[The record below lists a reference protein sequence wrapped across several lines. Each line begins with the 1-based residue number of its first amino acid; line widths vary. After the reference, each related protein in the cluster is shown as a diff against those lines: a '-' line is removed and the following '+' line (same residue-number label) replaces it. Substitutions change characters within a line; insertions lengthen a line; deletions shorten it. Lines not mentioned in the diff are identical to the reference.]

1 MRIGSTLGSNAYNTD
16 PSSYLG
22 EFSSTMRARQAKR
35 DALNNFNQAI
45 EDKKNFSTSATNLA
59 PEQAQPEQK
68 NLFDPEAAIQKVVEQ
83 NAAYLDYK
91 ISQIFEEDKSKIL
104 SGKSEVEY
112 NNSLDE
118 LTRAVEGQD
127 FDNAKKILKEFYNGD
142 SDQVINKIEEILT
155 KVEDKFWGDMR
166 KVLGQ
171 MGQAQG
177 LTLTDGMQEEK
188 GISGYDL
195 VDRAIE
201 NAKQKNGSLA
211 DMDFSDLIDE
221 VRDDAV
227 DYAARTIREASNE
240 ASEDSAE
247 TQAKNAVQAASLYT
261 KHTLYGV
268 DRAADKLADQE
279 LNMTSRIEKQKKNNT
294 GSMRILRY
302 MTFDDIQESTPG
314 QTISNEQLSRSAGLG
329 ISSNSKFSQ
338 QLSKM
343 GATVVDELKE
353 LTSKTRRD
361 GPSIHVEEL
370 SGKDKQAY
378 EMNKP
383 ADFVGNEDWR
393 SFRDD
398 VSTLFTGAI
407 EGYVG
412 RSMNVYKSIQNNA
425 NSSNYS
431 SFSRKI

>member
-22 EFSSTMRARQAKR
+22 GFSSTMRARQAKQT
-35 DALNNFNQAI
+35 ALNNFTQSI
-45 EDKKNFSTSATNLA
+45 KDKKDFSTSATNRTA
-59 PEQAQPEQK
+59 EQAQPKKPQP
-68 NLFDPEAAIQKVVEQ
+68 FDPEAAIQKVVKE

-91 ISQIFEEDKSKIL
+91 ISQIFEEDKSKLL
-104 SGKSEVEY
+104 SGKSDVEY
-112 NNSLDE
+112 NKSLDE

-142 SDQVINKIEEILT
+142 SDQVINKIEETLT
-155 KVEDKFWGDMR
+155 QVEDKFWGDMR

-177 LTLTDGMQEEK
+177 LTLSDGMHKET

-195 VDRAIE
+195 VERAIE
-201 NAKQKNGSLA
+201 NARQKTGSLA
-211 DMDFSDLIDE
+211 DMDFSELIDE
-221 VRDDAV
+221 VREDAV
-227 DYAARTIREASNE
+227 DYAARTIREAGNE

-261 KHTLYGV
+261 KHNLYGI
-268 DRAADKLADQE
+268 DGAADKLADQE
-279 LNMTSRIEKQKKNNT
+279 LNMTSRIEEQKSNT

-302 MTFDDIQESTPG
+302 MTFDDIQKTTPG
-314 QTISNEQLSRSAGLG
+314 QTITDEQLSRSAGLG

-353 LTSKTRRD
+353 LTSKARRD
-361 GPSIHVEEL
+361 GPSIQIDEL
-370 SGKDKQAY
+370 SDTEKQAF

-383 ADFVGNEDWR
+383 SDFAGNEDWR

-398 VSTLFTGAI
+398 ISTLFTGAV

-412 RSMNVYKSIQNNA
+412 RSMSVYKSMRNNT

>member
-1 MRIGSTLGSNAYNTD
+1 MRIGSTLGTNATTYDPNSHLERMNNT
-16 PSSYLG
+16 
-22 EFSSTMRARQAKR
+22 FRARRAKEK
-35 DALNNFNQAI
+35 AFQNFCQAI
-45 EDKKNFSTSATNLA
+45 DDKRELCTSATNRA

-68 NLFDPEAAIQKVVEQ
+68 KLFDPEAAIQKVVEQ
-83 NAAYLDYK
+83 NAAYLGYK
-91 ISQIFEEDKSKIL
+91 ISQIFEEDKSKLL

-142 SDQVINKIEEILT
+142 SELVINKIEETLT
-155 KVEDKFWGDMR
+155 QVEDKFWGDMR

-177 LTLTDGMQEEK
+177 LTLSDGIQEET

-195 VDRAIE
+195 VERAIE
-201 NAKQKNGSLA
+201 NARQKTGSLK

-221 VRDDAV
+221 VREDAV

-268 DRAADKLADQE
+268 DGAADKLADQE
-279 LNMTSRIEKQKKNNT
+279 LNMTSRIEEQKNNT
-294 GSMRILRY
+294 SSMRILRY
-302 MTFDDIQESTPG
+302 MTFADIQESTSG

-361 GPSIHVEEL
+361 GPSIYVEEL
-370 SGKDKQAY
+370 SGKDKQTY

>member
-1 MRIGSTLGSNAYNTD
+1 MRIGSTLGSNAYNTA
-16 PSSYLG
+16 PNSYLG
-22 EFSSTMRARQAKR
+22 GFSSTMRARQAKQT
-35 DALNNFNQAI
+35 ALNNFTQSI
-45 EDKKNFSTSATNLA
+45 KDKKDFSTSATNRTA
-59 PEQAQPEQK
+59 EQAQPKKPQP
-68 NLFDPEAAIQKVVEQ
+68 FDPEAAIQKVVKE

-91 ISQIFEEDKSKIL
+91 ISQIFEEDKSKLL
-104 SGKSEVEY
+104 SGKSDVEY
-112 NNSLDE
+112 TKSLDE

-127 FDNAKKILKEFYNGD
+127 FDNAKKILNEFYNGD
-142 SDQVINKIEEILT
+142 SDQVISKIEETLT
-155 KVEDKFWGDMR
+155 QVEDKFWGDMR

-177 LTLTDGMQEEK
+177 LTISDGMQEET

-195 VDRAIE
+195 VERAIE
-201 NAKQKNGSLA
+201 NARQKTGSLA

-221 VRDDAV
+221 VREDAV
-227 DYAARTIREASNE
+227 DYAARTIREAGKE

-247 TQAKNAVQAASLYT
+247 TQAKNAIQAASLYT

-268 DRAADKLADQE
+268 DGAADKLADQE
-279 LNMTSRIEKQKKNNT
+279 LNMTSRIEEQKNNT

-302 MTFDDIQESTPG
+302 MTFTDIQESTPG

-353 LTSKTRRD
+353 LTSKARRD
-361 GPSIHVEEL
+361 GPSIQIDEL
-370 SGKDKQAY
+370 SDTEKQAF

-383 ADFVGNEDWR
+383 VDFVGNEDWR

-398 VSTLFTGAI
+398 VSTLFTGAV

-412 RSMNVYKSIQNNA
+412 RSMSVYNSMRNNT

>member
-16 PSSYLG
+16 PNSYLG
-22 EFSSTMRARQAKR
+22 GFSNAMRARQAKR

-45 EDKKNFSTSATNLA
+45 DDKKNFSTSATNRT
-59 PEQAQPEQK
+59 PEQAQPNQSTP
-68 NLFDPEAAIQKVVEQ
+68 FDPEAAIQKVVQ
-83 NAAYLDYK
+83 DTAAYLDFK
-91 ISQIFEEDKSKIL
+91 IGRIFEEDKSKLL
-104 SGKSEVEY
+104 SGKSDVEY
-112 NNSLDE
+112 NKSLDE
-118 LTRAVEGQD
+118 LTRAVEGQN

-142 SDQVINKIEEILT
+142 SELVINKIEETLT
-155 KVEDKFWGDMR
+155 QVEDKFWGDMR

-177 LTLTDGMQEEK
+177 LTLSGGIQEET

-195 VDRAIE
+195 VERAIE
-201 NAKQKNGSLA
+201 NARQKTGSLK

-221 VRDDAV
+221 VREDAV

-247 TQAKNAVQAASLYT
+247 TQAKNAVQAVSLYT

-268 DRAADKLADQE
+268 DGAADKLADQE
-279 LNMTSRIEKQKKNNT
+279 LNMTSRIEEQKNNT

-302 MTFDDIQESTPG
+302 MTFADIQESTAG

-393 SFRDD
+393 SFRED